1 MNRLPSVIGLAPSEL
16 SFEAFKEKLSGERN
30 RVRESL
36 EEFRS
41 RRFGSRGRSARPRK
55 PKGIAAV
62 LKASGLSPNDFLKG
76 LEQLK
81 KMERKEKDEDT
92 KS

>member
-16 SFEAFKEKLSGERN
+16 SFEAFKEKLTGERN

-36 EEFRS
+36 EEFRQ
-41 RRFGSRGRSARPRK
+41 RRRSPGGGRKPRK

-62 LKASGLSPNDFLKG
+62 LKASGLSPGDFLKG

-81 KMERKEKDEDT
+81 KEKENEKT
-92 KS
+92 N